1 MSNDIIDFIKKQ
13 DNLFDA
19 AKYFGGMDNLRKLS
33 KKNDELKSFIKS
45 LSEGWLSIKA
55 SNGRRYNFDFNIL
68 DFDVD
73 EYDGGQHIMIV
84 ADLIVDY
91 PNLTNDELLTIGK
104 WASEYLE
111 DDSPYEVS
119 TPEGLVDDYVP
130 SYYRI
135 TVRQI
140 NGENVPWEQEK
151 LLDNPDLVIPDETV
165 EELIKKSKMS
175 KEPVTE
181 SLIQLQNLFNKVL

>member
-19 AKYFGGMDNLRKLS
+19 AKYFGGMGNLRKLS

>member
-181 SLIQLQNLFNKVL
+181 SLIQLQNLFNEVL

>member
-19 AKYFGGMDNLRKLS
+19 AKYFGGMGKLRELS
-33 KKNDELKSFIKS
+33 KNSDELKSFIKS
-45 LSEGWLSIKA
+45 LSEGRLSIKA

-111 DDSPYEVS
+111 DDSPYEIS

-135 TVRQI
+135 TVREV
-140 NGENVPWEQEK
+140 NSEKTPWDQER
-151 LLDNPDLVIPDETV
+151 LLDNPDLVVPDETV
-165 EELIKKSKMS
+165 EELIKKSKIS

>member
-1 MSNDIIDFIKKQ
+1 MSNNIVDFIKKQ

-19 AKYFGGMDNLRKLS
+19 AKYFGGINKLRELS
-33 KKNDELKSFIKS
+33 KNNDELKSFIKS
-45 LSEGWLSIKA
+45 LSEGRLSIKA
-55 SNGRRYNFDFNIL
+55 SNGKRYYFDFNIL

-73 EYDGGQHIMIV
+73 DYDDTQHIMII

-111 DDSPYEVS
+111 DDSPYDIS
-119 TPEGLVDDYVP
+119 TPEGLVDDYVIT
-130 SYYRI
+130 YYRV
-135 TVRQI
+135 TVREV
-140 NGENVPWEQEK
+140 NSKKVPWEQER
-151 LLDNPDLVIPDETV
+151 LLDDPDLIIPDETV
-165 EELIKKSKMS
+165 EELIQKSKIS

-181 SLIQLQNLFNKVL
+181 SLIQLRNLFNKVL

>member
-1 MSNDIIDFIKKQ
+1 MSNNIVDFIKKQ
-13 DNLFDA
+13 DNLFNA
-19 AKYFGGMDNLRKLS
+19 AKYFGGIDKLRELS

-55 SNGRRYNFDFNIL
+55 SNGRRYNFDYNIL
-68 DFDVD
+68 EFDVD
-73 EYDGGQHIMIV
+73 AYDGGQHIMII
-84 ADLIVDY
+84 ADLIVNY

-111 DDSPYEVS
+111 DDSPYEIS

-135 TVRQI
+135 TVREV
-140 NGENVPWEQEK
+140 NSEKVPWEQEK
-151 LLDNPDLVIPDETV
+151 LLDNPDLIIPDETV